1 MVSPKVHPFHI
12 GQELRGPHLADRRT
26 CPPWQLLPGPGPA
39 AGLVCTQQSKKV
51 FFMLLTC
58 WKGYRHPP
66 LPHLQLCFPAS
77 EEQIHEVTPG
87 ICLGEGDVKAGVCH
101 RSDPL
106 LVAQTITDP
115 QQMLRVRHK
124 YISGCT
130 WSSRPAILTLFPFL
144 LRSPVGRLA

>member
-12 GQELRGPHLADRRT
+12 GQDERT
-26 CPPWQLLPGPGPA
+26 CPPWQLPPGPGPA

-58 WKGYRHPP
+58 WKGYRHLP
-66 LPHLQLCFPAS
+66 LSHLQPCFPAS
-77 EEQIHEVTPG
+77 EEQIHEVTPD

-115 QQMLRVRHK
+115 HQMLHVRHK
-124 YISGCT
+124 HISGCT

>member
-12 GQELRGPHLADRRT
+12 GQDERT
-26 CPPWQLLPGPGPA
+26 CPPWQLPPGPGPA

-58 WKGYRHPP
+58 WKGYRHLP

-106 LVAQTITDP
+106 LVAQTITDSH
-115 QQMLRVRHK
+115 QMLRVRHK